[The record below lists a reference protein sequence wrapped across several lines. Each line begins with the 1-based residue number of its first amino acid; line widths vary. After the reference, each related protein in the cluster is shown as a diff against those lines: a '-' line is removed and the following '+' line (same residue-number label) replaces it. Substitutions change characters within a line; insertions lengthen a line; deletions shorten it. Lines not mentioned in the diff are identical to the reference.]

1 MKICVRTVA
10 HSLHCPYRSRLT
22 FHWSAPCEGFP
33 RRMFVR
39 NASCDVIRLPID
51 LIASTAACSSKS
63 VFAYGLGCACFSL
76 GSAELSQTDGCCR
89 CCRVNRW
96 CCCAR
101 AAELSLSLSLL
112 FACSLSFPFTHTLS
126 PSSPSSLL
134 SSTRTKRSV
143 MASSNHVT
151 PTNCSWWPISA
162 MDEDGKITDG
172 EECEEP
178 AAEPKPFNK
187 DRLVLYHWTQSFTSQ
202 KVKKKKS
209 RAWKWR
215 WLHVSLHDTMLQLG
229 AASVCLLWPKRVC
242 ISACLSC
249 TYTSGIW
256 ISSCSWAELPF
267 ETSTLQHGGL
277 ISSTES
283 SVFDQCSI
291 ISHRIDHLSHLIC
304 FHPRLTRWGYYLP
317 IMLVNVVRLLWALT
331 HDILNNWSKCCAKQT
346 PKAISHLLQLNH
358 TICSYF
364 HAFLQSTCDLLTCM
378 LPRNEHVF
386 IKILHCHT
394 NNSENINDYHRE
406 FSTMKLQQLNMKP
419 VCI

>member
-1 MKICVRTVA
+1 MSCSYRQTTLHTMKICVRTVA

-39 NASCDVIRLPID
+39 NASCDVIRLPD
-51 LIASTAACSSKS
+51 LIASAAACSSKS

-101 AAELSLSLSLL
+101 AAELSLSLS
-112 FACSLSFPFTHTLS
+112 CSLSFPFTHSLS

-202 KVKKKKS
+202 KVKKKK
-209 RAWKWR
+209 RAE
-215 WLHVSLHDTMLQLG
+215 LENGGGSTSLCMTWCYSLELPLFVCCDQSVF
-229 AASVCLLWPKRVC
+229 ASVHVCPAHIPPEYEYHPAAGQSSRLRRQRCSTGVSFLRQRVVCLINV
-242 ISACLSC
+242 LS
-249 TYTSGIW
+249 
-256 ISSCSWAELPF
+256 
-267 ETSTLQHGGL
+267 
-277 ISSTES
+277 
-283 SVFDQCSI
+283 
-291 ISHRIDHLSHLIC
+291 
-304 FHPRLTRWGYYLP
+304 
-317 IMLVNVVRLLWALT
+317 LVTA
-331 HDILNNWSKCCAKQT
+331 
-346 PKAISHLLQLNH
+346 
-358 TICSYF
+358 
-364 HAFLQSTCDLLTCM
+364 
-378 LPRNEHVF
+378 
-386 IKILHCHT
+386 
-394 NNSENINDYHRE
+394 
-406 FSTMKLQQLNMKP
+406 
-419 VCI
+419 

>member
-1 MKICVRTVA
+1 MSCSYRQTTLHTMKICVRTVA

-63 VFAYGLGCACFSL
+63 VFAYGLGCACFFP
-76 GSAELSQTDGCCR
+76 GKRGA
-89 CCRVNRW
+89 VPNW
-96 CCCAR
+96 WM
-101 AAELSLSLSLL
+101 LSLLPREPVMLLRSSRWAFSLSLL

-202 KVKKKKS
+202 KVKKKKEQS
-209 RAWKWR
+209 LKMEVAPLLFAWHDATAWSCLCLSAVTKAC
-215 WLHVSLHDTMLQLG
+215 LHQCMFVLHIYLRNMNIILQLG
-229 AASVCLLWPKRVC
+229 RAPVWDVNAAARGSH
-242 ISACLSC
+242 
-249 TYTSGIW
+249 
-256 ISSCSWAELPF
+256 F
-267 ETSTLQHGGL
+267 
-277 ISSTES
+277 
-283 SVFDQCSI
+283 FD
-291 ISHRIDHLSHLIC
+291 
-304 FHPRLTRWGYYLP
+304 
-317 IMLVNVVRLLWALT
+317 
-331 HDILNNWSKCCAKQT
+331 
-346 PKAISHLLQLNH
+346 
-358 TICSYF
+358 
-364 HAFLQSTCDLLTCM
+364 
-378 LPRNEHVF
+378 
-386 IKILHCHT
+386 
-394 NNSENINDYHRE
+394 RE
-406 FSTMKLQQLNMKP
+406 
-419 VCI
+419 

>member
-1 MKICVRTVA
+1 MSCSYRQTTLHTMKICVRTVA

-63 VFAYGLGCACFSL
+63 VFAYGLGCACFFP
-76 GSAELSQTDGCCR
+76 GKRGA
-89 CCRVNRW
+89 VPNW
-96 CCCAR
+96 WM
-101 AAELSLSLSLL
+101 LSLLPREPVMLLRSSRWAFSLSLL

-202 KVKKKKS
+202 KVKKKKEQS
-209 RAWKWR
+209 LKMEVAPRLFAWHDATAWSCLCLSAVTKAC
-215 WLHVSLHDTMLQLG
+215 LHQCMFVLHIYLRNMNIILQLG
-229 AASVCLLWPKRVC
+229 RAPVWDVNAAARGSH
-242 ISACLSC
+242 
-249 TYTSGIW
+249 
-256 ISSCSWAELPF
+256 F
-267 ETSTLQHGGL
+267 
-277 ISSTES
+277 
-283 SVFDQCSI
+283 FD
-291 ISHRIDHLSHLIC
+291 
-304 FHPRLTRWGYYLP
+304 
-317 IMLVNVVRLLWALT
+317 
-331 HDILNNWSKCCAKQT
+331 
-346 PKAISHLLQLNH
+346 
-358 TICSYF
+358 
-364 HAFLQSTCDLLTCM
+364 
-378 LPRNEHVF
+378 
-386 IKILHCHT
+386 
-394 NNSENINDYHRE
+394 RE
-406 FSTMKLQQLNMKP
+406 
-419 VCI
+419 

>member
-1 MKICVRTVA
+1 MSCSYRQTTLHTMKICVRTVA

-63 VFAYGLGCACFSL
+63 VFAYGLGCACFFP
-76 GSAELSQTDGCCR
+76 GKRGA
-89 CCRVNRW
+89 VPNW
-96 CCCAR
+96 WM
-101 AAELSLSLSLL
+101 LSLLPREPVMLLRSSRWAFSLSLL

-202 KVKKKKS
+202 KVKKK
-209 RAWKWR
+209 RAE
-215 WLHVSLHDTMLQLG
+215 LENGGGSTSLCMTRCYSLELPLFVCCDQSVF
-229 AASVCLLWPKRVC
+229 ASVHVCPAHIPPEYEYHPAAGQSSRLRRQRCSTGVSFLRQRVVCLINV
-242 ISACLSC
+242 LS
-249 TYTSGIW
+249 
-256 ISSCSWAELPF
+256 
-267 ETSTLQHGGL
+267 
-277 ISSTES
+277 
-283 SVFDQCSI
+283 
-291 ISHRIDHLSHLIC
+291 
-304 FHPRLTRWGYYLP
+304 
-317 IMLVNVVRLLWALT
+317 LVTA
-331 HDILNNWSKCCAKQT
+331 
-346 PKAISHLLQLNH
+346 
-358 TICSYF
+358 
-364 HAFLQSTCDLLTCM
+364 
-378 LPRNEHVF
+378 
-386 IKILHCHT
+386 
-394 NNSENINDYHRE
+394 
-406 FSTMKLQQLNMKP
+406 
-419 VCI
+419 

>member
-1 MKICVRTVA
+1 MSCSYRQTTLHTMKICVCTVA
-10 HSLHCPYRSRLT
+10 NSLHCPYRSRLT

-39 NASCDVIRLPID
+39 NASCDVIRLPVD
-51 LIASTAACSSKS
+51 LIASAAACSSKS

-89 CCRVNRW
+89 CCCRVNRW

-101 AAELSLSLSLL
+101 AAELSLSLL

-202 KVKKKKS
+202 KVKKKKEQS
-209 RAWKWR
+209 LKMEVAPRLFAWHDATDWSCLCLSAVTKAC
-215 WLHVSLHDTMLQLG
+215 LHQCMFVLHIYLRNMNIILQLG
-229 AASVCLLWPKRVC
+229 RAPVWDVNAAARGSH
-242 ISACLSC
+242 
-249 TYTSGIW
+249 
-256 ISSCSWAELPF
+256 F
-267 ETSTLQHGGL
+267 
-277 ISSTES
+277 
-283 SVFDQCSI
+283 FD
-291 ISHRIDHLSHLIC
+291 
-304 FHPRLTRWGYYLP
+304 
-317 IMLVNVVRLLWALT
+317 
-331 HDILNNWSKCCAKQT
+331 
-346 PKAISHLLQLNH
+346 
-358 TICSYF
+358 
-364 HAFLQSTCDLLTCM
+364 
-378 LPRNEHVF
+378 
-386 IKILHCHT
+386 
-394 NNSENINDYHRE
+394 RE
-406 FSTMKLQQLNMKP
+406 
-419 VCI
+419 